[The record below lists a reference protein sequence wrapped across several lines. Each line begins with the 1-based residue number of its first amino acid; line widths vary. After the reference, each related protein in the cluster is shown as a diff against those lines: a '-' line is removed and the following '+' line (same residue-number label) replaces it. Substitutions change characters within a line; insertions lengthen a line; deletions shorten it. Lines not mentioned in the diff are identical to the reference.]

1 MANEISKN
9 SSPGNA
15 SPAPQ
20 QIPLAEISDL
30 PGSTSTRVYTPKEL
44 GGLVSSIQSIGV
56 REPIIVR
63 RTEDG
68 RYQLLAGQRRRRAS
82 ELAKK
87 ATIPALVYEMTLQE
101 ALDYHK
107 AQEINP
113 MAVIPGKAAALSKP
127 EGKQDTPAAH
137 AALDKGKGAEKP
149 TPAMT
154 AKSEPAK
161 TEDKQTVPAAPT
173 APDKR
178 KDAEKPTPAASA
190 KSEPA
195 KSEDKQ
201 SAPAAPTAPNKD
213 KDAEKPTPAA
223 SAKAEPVKTDDKQ
236 TAPAVHAAP
245 NKDKDAEKP
254 TPATPTKAEPVKAE
268 DKQTA
273 PAVHAAPDKGK
284 DAEKPTP
291 AASAK
296 AEPAKTED
304 KQTVPAAPTAPDKRK
319 DAEKPT
325 PAASAK
331 SEPAKSEDK
340 QSAPAAPTAPNKD
353 KDAEKPTPAASAKA
367 EPVKTDDKQTAPAV
381 HAAPNKDNDA
391 EKPTPATPAKSEPAK
406 AAAKAPSGPAAIG
419 PTGTAITQVFEARL
433 TPPSEKD
440 LKELPVPKEGES
452 YFITLHPAYL
462 ERSKFNNFSVDK
474 NSENFKELRKAVEQA
489 GIKDP
494 VLARPREGGGLEI
507 LSGQRRHLIGTELN
521 YPIPTIIQRI
531 DDADAKILVAD
542 SNLHRDKI
550 STYDLSRALKM
561 KMEGMKQKAGRKKKG
576 EVGERLNTDEALA
589 REMGITVSKFNR
601 MLRMSEAS
609 KDVCNKVDDG
619 ELALSIASAL
629 SFLKPENQDTAIRL
643 SDLGYKLSTE
653 RVEYLKRVEKAH
665 KLNESAMR
673 KVLSGENILDPPKV
687 VPEPI
692 KQETST
698 PVPTQPSP
706 QPSSPPAAAVSSPAP
721 VIPPSPDV
729 AVPPAHVV
737 PSTPVTDPAAP
748 TQEADPFKGK
758 QERAEST
765 KVILTGDRL
774 RKYYPDVNMT
784 PREIEEDIYGKLERC
799 RQMDEKQKAKEVL
812 FKKGG
817 PVQQR

>member
-9 SSPGNA
+9 SSPSNA

-107 AQEINP
+107 AQAINP
-113 MAVIPGKAAALSKP
+113 MAAIPGKAAALSKP

-137 AALDKGKGAEKP
+137 AAPDKGKDAEKP
-149 TPAMT
+149 TPAASAKSEPAKT
-154 AKSEPAK
+154 EDKQSAPAAATTSDKGKDAEKPTPAASAKSEPAK

-173 APDKR
+173 APNKDKDAKKPTPATPAKVEPAKTEDKQTVPAAPTAPDKG
-178 KDAEKPTPAASA
+178 KDAEKPTPA
-190 KSEPA
+190 
-195 KSEDKQ
+195 
-201 SAPAAPTAPNKD
+201 
-213 KDAEKPTPAA
+213 TP
-223 SAKAEPVKTDDKQ
+223 AKAEPVKTDDKQ

-268 DKQTA
+268 DKQA
-273 PAVHAAPDKGK
+273 
-284 DAEKPTP
+284 
-291 AASAK
+291 
-296 AEPAKTED
+296 
-304 KQTVPAAPTAPDKRK
+304 VPAAPTAPDKGK
-319 DAEKPT
+319 ETEKP
-325 PAASAK
+325 A
-331 SEPAKSEDK
+331 
-340 QSAPAAPTAPNKD
+340 
-353 KDAEKPTPAASAKA
+353 
-367 EPVKTDDKQTAPAV
+367 
-381 HAAPNKDNDA
+381 
-391 EKPTPATPAKSEPAK
+391 PATPAKSEPAKTEDKQATPAK

-687 VPEPI
+687 VPEPV

-698 PVPTQPSP
+698 PAPTQPSP
-706 QPSSPPAAAVSSPAP
+706 QPSSQPAAAASSPAP

-799 RQMDEKQKAKEVL
+799 RQMDEKQKAKEAL

>member
-9 SSPGNA
+9 TSPGNA

-107 AQEINP
+107 AQAINP
-113 MAVIPGKAAALSKP
+113 MAAIPGKAAALSKP
-127 EGKQDTPAAH
+127 EDKQDTPAAH
-137 AALDKGKGAEKP
+137 AAPDKGKDAEKPTPTTPAKAEPVKPEDKQDTPAAHTAPDKGKDAEKP
-149 TPAMT
+149 TPAAS

-173 APDKR
+173 ALDKR

-213 KDAEKPTPAA
+213 QDAKKPTPATPAKVEPAKTEDKQTVPAAPTAPDKGKGAEKPTPATP
-223 SAKAEPVKTDDKQ
+223 AKAEPVKTDDKQ

-254 TPATPTKAEPVKAE
+254 TPATP
-268 DKQTA
+268 
-273 PAVHAAPDKGK
+273 
-284 DAEKPTP
+284 
-291 AASAK
+291 AK
-296 AEPAKTED
+296 SEPAKTED
-304 KQTVPAAPTAPDKRK
+304 KQA
-319 DAEKPT
+319 
-325 PAASAK
+325 
-331 SEPAKSEDK
+331 
-340 QSAPAAPTAPNKD
+340 APAAPTAP
-353 KDAEKPTPAASAKA
+353 
-367 EPVKTDDKQTAPAV
+367 VKGK
-381 HAAPNKDNDA
+381 DA
-391 EKPTPATPAKSEPAK
+391 EKPTPATPAKSEPAKTEDKQATPTK

-521 YPIPTIIQRI
+521 YPIPTIIQHI

-698 PVPTQPSP
+698 PAPTQPSP
-706 QPSSPPAAAVSSPAP
+706 SPSSQPSSPPAAAASSPAP

-799 RQMDEKQKAKEVL
+799 RQMDEKQKAKEAL